1 MTVRVKVCGI
11 TTVDDALAAA
21 DAGADALGLIFVEGT
36 PRYLTPARA
45 AAIVAALP
53 PFVCPVGVFWDHP
66 ASHVNAVVR
75 ECGLGAVQLHGAEP
89 PEALGAIASPVLK
102 TIKVRGPD
110 DLTALD
116 RYKPAAFL
124 LDSPARWSE
133 GEARAPISWLLARQ
147 AATRARIVLSAGLVP
162 ESVGE
167 AIRTA
172 RPWGVDVNSGV
183 ERSPGRKDPV
193 KVRRFLREARAAA
206 CRLDETEDGGRG

>member
-11 TTVDDALAAA
+11 TTVDDALATAE
-21 DAGADALGLIFVEGT
+21 AGADALGFIFVEGT
-36 PRYLTPARA
+36 PRYVSPARA

-53 PFVCPVGVFWDHP
+53 PFVCTVGVFWDHP
-66 ASHVNAVVR
+66 ASRVNAVVR

-89 PEALGAIASPVLK
+89 PEALAAIESPVLK
-102 TIKVRGPD
+102 TIKVRGPE

-124 LDSPARWSE
+124 LDSAARWSE
-133 GEARAPISWLLARQ
+133 GETRAPISWALARG
-147 AATRARIVLSAGLVP
+147 ASARARIVLSAGLTA
-162 ESVGE
+162 ETVGE

-183 ERSPGRKDPV
+183 EQSPGRKDPE
-193 KVRRFLREARAAA
+193 KVRRFLHEAWAAA
-206 CRLDETEDGGRG
+206 RGLDGEEDGGRG